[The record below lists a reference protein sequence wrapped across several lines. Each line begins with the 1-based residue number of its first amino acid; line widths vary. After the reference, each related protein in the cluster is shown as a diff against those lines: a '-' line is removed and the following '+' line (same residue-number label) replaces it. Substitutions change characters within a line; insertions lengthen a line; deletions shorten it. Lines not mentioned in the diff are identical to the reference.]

1 MRLLFQE
8 TQLGRTDLQGALLG
22 PSSLKV
28 YCVFECEVPE
38 QGALFLLENSGSE
51 ETLFP
56 QHLDK
61 ALLFTPLTPGD
72 RDTACCIHAIGT
84 SCHSPS

>member
-8 TQLGRTDLQGALLG
+8 TQLGRTDLQWALLG

-56 QHLDK
+56 S
-61 ALLFTPLTPGD
+61 
-72 RDTACCIHAIGT
+72 I
-84 SCHSPS
+84 